1 MKKLLLFITVL
12 FFGISTINAQD
23 DANYGFAQ
31 GDWVLGGGFNFSN
44 TDDGSDEEKS
54 TTIAPTVHYFVS
66 DAWAVG
72 ASIGLMSMDMGGDK
86 ESNTVIAFEARNYFL
101 DMSERAKWYF
111 NVGFSN
117 TSGDSFDDSVTGIGA
132 GLGMNYFM
140 NDNIII
146 DFGLTNILSYAK
158 AGDVSATS
166 FGWSGEL
173 NNLQGAASFS
183 VIFKL

>member
-31 GDWVLGGGFNFSN
+31 GDWVLGGGFNFTN
-44 TDDGSDEEKS
+44 TDDGTDETKS
-54 TTIAPTVHYFVS
+54 STIAPTVHYFVS
-66 DAWAVG
+66 DTWAVG
-72 ASIGLMSMDMGGDK
+72 GSLGLMSMDMGGDK
-86 ESNTVIAFEARNYFL
+86 ESNTVIALEARNYMM
-101 DMSERAKWYF
+101 DMGERSKWYF
-111 NVGFSN
+111 SLGFSN
-117 TSGDSFDDSVTGIGA
+117 TSGDSFDDALTQFGA

-140 NDNIII
+140 TENIII

-158 AGDVSATS
+158 SGDASGTS
-166 FGWSGEL
+166 FGWDGTL
-173 NNLQGAASFS
+173 NNLQGATTFS

>member
-140 NDNIII
+140 NENIII

-158 AGDVSATS
+158 SGDESATS

-173 NNLQGAASFS
+173 NNLQGAATFS

>member
-44 TDDGSDEEKS
+44 ADDNGDETS
-54 TTIAPTVHYFVS
+54 SSTIAPTVHYFVS
-66 DAWAVG
+66 DTWAVG

-86 ESNTVIAFEARNYFL
+86 ESNTVVAFEARNYFM
-101 DMSERAKWYF
+101 DMSERTKWYF
-111 NVGFSN
+111 NGGFSN

-132 GLGMNYFM
+132 GIGMNYFM
-140 NDNIII
+140 NDNIIN
-146 DFGLTNILSYAK
+146 DFGLTNILSYA
-158 AGDVSATS
+158 
-166 FGWSGEL
+166 
-173 NNLQGAASFS
+173 
-183 VIFKL
+183 

>member
-140 NDNIII
+140 NENIII
-146 DFGLTNILSYAK
+146 DFGLTNIFSYAK
-158 AGDVSATS
+158 SGDVSGTS

-173 NNLQGAASFS
+173 NNLQGAATFS

>member
-132 GLGMNYFM
+132 GIGMNYFM
-140 NDNIII
+140 NENIII

>member
-44 TDDGSDEEKS
+44 ADDNGDETS
-54 TTIAPTVHYFVS
+54 SSTIAPTVHYFVS
-66 DAWAVG
+66 DTWSVG
-72 ASIGLMSMDMGGDK
+72 ASIGLMSMDMDGDK
-86 ESNTVIAFEARNYFL
+86 ESNTVVAFEARNYFM
-101 DMSERAKWYF
+101 DMSERTKWYF
-111 NVGFSN
+111 HVGFSN

-132 GLGMNYFM
+132 GIGMNYFM